1 MRSKAAPPD
10 DLQLLEMLRKF
21 CAYQERCHSELK
33 EKMERLKIP
42 FYKQDDFI
50 AALISENFLHEE
62 RFAKLYAVSKLRQK
76 NWGRRRIEQG
86 LFEKR
91 LSTYCLQAGLK
102 AIDDREYQEI
112 LEKTAEKKSA
122 SLSEADPWIHKNKL
136 AEYLIRKGFEPE
148 LVWPLVTRL
157 TGAD

>member
-10 DLQLLEMLRKF
+10 DIQLLEMLRSY

-33 EKMERLKIP
+33 TKMDRLKIP
-42 FYKQDDFI
+42 AYKQANFV
-50 AALISENFLHEE
+50 AALINENFLNEE

-76 NWGRRRIEQG
+76 HWGKRRISQA

-91 LSTYCLQAGLK
+91 ISDYCQKVALK
-102 AIDDREYQEI
+102 AIDEGEYNEI
-112 LEKTAEKKSA
+112 LQQTAKKKAA
-122 SLSEADPWIHKNKL
+122 SITEADPWLRKNKL

-148 LVWPLVTRL
+148 IVWPVVIALVQ
-157 TGAD
+157 AD

>member
-10 DLQLLEMLRKF
+10 DLQLLDMLRSY

-33 EKMERLKIP
+33 AKMERLKIP

-50 AALISENFLHEE
+50 AALISENFLNEE

-76 NWGRRRIEQG
+76 HWGRRRISQA
-86 LFEKR
+86 LFEKHI
-91 LSTYCLQAGLK
+91 SAYCQNVALK
-102 AIDDREYQEI
+102 SIVETEYQEI
-112 LEKTAEKKSA
+112 LEQTAEKKAA
-122 SLSEADPWIHKNKL
+122 SLSEADPWILKNKL

-148 LVWPLVTRL
+148 LVWPVVIKLVQE
-157 TGAD
+157 G

>member
-10 DLQLLEMLRKF
+10 DIQLLEMLRSY

-33 EKMERLKIP
+33 AKMERLKIP

-50 AALISENFLHEE
+50 AALISENFLNEE

-76 NWGRRRIEQG
+76 HWGRRRIAQA

-91 LSTYCLQAGLK
+91 ISDYCQNAAFK
-102 AIDDREYQEI
+102 AIDETEYLEI
-112 LEKTAEKKSA
+112 LQQTAEKKAA
-122 SLSEADPWIHKNKL
+122 STTEADPWMRKNKL

-148 LVWPLVTRL
+148 LVWPVVTTL
-157 TGAD
+157 AQED

>member
-10 DLQLLEMLRKF
+10 DLQLLDMLRSY

-33 EKMERLKIP
+33 AKMERLKIP

-50 AALISENFLHEE
+50 AALISENFLNEE
-62 RFAKLYAVSKLRQK
+62 RFAKLYTVSKLRQK
-76 NWGRRRIEQG
+76 HWGRRRISQA

-91 LSTYCLQAGLK
+91 ISEFCQHAALNSINDAEYRDILQ
-102 AIDDREYQEI
+102 Q
-112 LEKTAEKKSA
+112 TAEKKAA
-122 SLSEADPWIHKNKL
+122 SISEAAPWIRKNKL

-148 LVWPLVTRL
+148 LVWPVVTTLVQE
-157 TGAD
+157 D

>member
-10 DLQLLEMLRKF
+10 DLQLLEMLRSY

-33 EKMERLKIP
+33 AKMDRLKIP
-42 FYKQDDFI
+42 FYKQDDFV
-50 AALISENFLHEE
+50 AALISENFLNEE

-76 NWGRRRIEQG
+76 HWGKRRISQA

-91 LSTYCLQAGLK
+91 ISDYCQTVALK
-102 AIDDREYQEI
+102 SLDETEYLEI
-112 LEKTAEKKSA
+112 LQQTAEKKAA
-122 SLSEADPWIHKNKL
+122 SITEADPWIRKNKL

-148 LVWPLVTRL
+148 LVWPVVTSLVQ
-157 TGAD
+157 AD